1 MFFFFYLGA
10 AADIVC
16 LVYMRVI
23 CCRVTRHVSHVRG
36 SMDGLN
42 LLMFV
47 LSIDGMIGTISLR
60 TLLPFHIFILDS
72 LFDFA
77 LICRKMR
84 DAVCVREKYVKDT
97 SKARQRYVK
106 GDPLKMWTRNGS
118 RREIGAV
125 NWLHPSST

>member
-1 MFFFFYLGA
+1 
-10 AADIVC
+10 
-16 LVYMRVI
+16 
-23 CCRVTRHVSHVRG
+23 
-36 SMDGLN
+36 MDGLN

-84 DAVCVREKYVKDT
+84 DAVCVREKYVKGT
-97 SKARQRYVK
+97 SKIRQRRSPKDVDQK
-106 GDPLKMWTRNGS
+106 W
-118 RREIGAV
+118 E
-125 NWLHPSST
+125 